1 MELFEALST
10 QRAMRHLKTDPLPDS
25 VLRQLLDLAVC
36 APSGGNRQGWS
47 FLVIRDP
54 AIRARLGELYRE
66 AWGELLKLPYYRE
79 VAKQPADSP
88 AGKMLAS
95 ARHLSEHLGEAPVL
109 ILACIALDPGASAT
123 FTTGAS
129 IYPAVQNLMLAA
141 RALGVG
147 SCLTTI
153 HKYRDAQVK
162 ELLGIPAE
170 VETAA
175 LIPLGYPR
183 GRFGRPRRKPATE
196 VSFAERWGRAFPGTT
211 SSAGQ

>member
-1 MELFEALST
+1 MELFEAMST
-10 QRAMRHLKTDPLPDS
+10 QRAMRRLKSDPVPDA
-25 VLRQLLDLAVC
+25 VVRQILELAIC

-47 FLVIRDP
+47 FVVVRD
-54 AIRARLGELYRE
+54 AARRARLGALYRE
-66 AWGELLKLPYYRE
+66 AWGELMKAPYY
-79 VAKQPADSP
+79 AAAAQAPPDSP
-88 AGKMLAS
+88 AGRMLAS

-109 ILACIALDPGASAT
+109 VLACIALDPGAKAT
-123 FTTGAS
+123 MTTGAS

-162 ELLGIPAE
+162 ELLGIPAD

-175 LIPLGYPR
+175 LVPLGYPL
-183 GRFGRPRRKPATE
+183 GKFGRPPRRPLAE
-196 VSFAERWGRAFPGTT
+196 VVHWDGW
-211 SSAGQ
+211 AGA